1 MIGKQRSS
9 STASVK
15 LRVLRKDWTA
25 PENRSAHKGLLPTN
39 EIVSHKKT
47 FAFSPP
53 PLPNRRARRDNEP
66 TSHKSTSLSIYIR
79 KLGRR
84 RKKRCTCTEATFGQ
98 RKCFGNLLLSNNADP
113 IKPLT
118 RNEAPLTIKK
128 KNRNAAV
135 CIEHGTVNRKF
146 PSSRYIRRRVSS
158 ENVSVSFPRVP
169 FVSAVQS
176 RNDVV
181 QFIRPSSYY
190 F

>member
-1 MIGKQRSS
+1 M
-9 STASVK
+9 
-15 LRVLRKDWTA
+15 LRRDWTA

-128 KNRNAAV
+128 K
-135 CIEHGTVNRKF
+135 IETPRF
-146 PSSRYIRRRVSS
+146 ASSTEQLIENFHHPATFVVESRVRTFRFLSQESRSFQQYSPATMSS
-158 ENVSVSFPRVP
+158 
-169 FVSAVQS
+169 
-176 RNDVV
+176 
-181 QFIRPSSYY
+181 SSSGRHLII
-190 F
+190 FK